1 MKFYIGVTDNK
12 WFNYLASLKP
22 PEVNFWQPGGSS
34 TFRVIDVGAPFLFKL
49 HSPLNFIVGGGYF
62 VRHTLIPL
70 SLAWEAFG
78 QQNGSADII
87 AFHDQI
93 SAYRKRVEPDP
104 TIGCIILNEPF
115 FLPREDWVPVPEN
128 WRPGIVQGK
137 SYDTGDPIGAALWD
151 DVQVRI
157 EKRKILTASAVQ
169 EEQPVAYGS
178 EYLVRARLGQGAFR
192 ILVTEAYERRCAIT
206 GERTLP
212 VLQAAHIKPYALS
225 GPNRVNNGLLFR
237 ADLHILFDKGY
248 LTVTDKFE
256 TEVSRR
262 IKEDFSNGRDYYK
275 LHGKKLEVFPAQI
288 ENRPSAEYLSWHNQ
302 NIYRS

>member
-1 MKFYIGVTDNK
+1 MAAQRQFH
-12 WFNYLASLKP
+12 
-22 PEVNFWQPGGSS
+22 
-34 TFRVIDVGAPFLFKL
+34 FRVIDVGAPFLFKL
-49 HSPLNFIVGGGYF
+49 HSPLNFIAGGGYF
-62 VRHTLIPL
+62 VRHSLLPL

-78 QQNGSADII
+78 QQNGSSDII

-93 SAYRKRVEPDP
+93 SAYRERVEPDP

-115 FLPREDWVPVPEN
+115 FFQREDWIPVPEN
-128 WRPGIVQGK
+128 WKPGIVQGK
-137 SYDTGDPIGAALWD
+137 SYDTSDPVGAALWNN
-151 DVQVRI
+151 VQARLERGKV
-157 EKRKILTASAVQ
+157 LAATTVQ
-169 EEQPVAYGS
+169 EQPAAAYGS

-212 VLQAAHIKPYALS
+212 VLQAGHIKPYALS

-248 LTVTDKFE
+248 LTVTEDFQ

-262 IKEDFSNGRDYYK
+262 IKEDFSNGREYYK
-275 LHGKKLEVFPAQI
+275 LHGKKLEVLPSQP
-288 ENRPSAEYLSWHNQ
+288 ENRPSPQFLSWHNQ